1 MYLSVLGGQEVDAEL
16 HRERQV
22 LFRKSQELQ
31 ALRLREKDAVAQL
44 SGSRAVLASLD
55 TRLTRLDQDSLKQQ
69 KIIYNQAWEMTLHF
83 LYPLNRCIYFV
94 MGLICFRASNL
105 KPSMK

>member
-1 MYLSVLGGQEVDAEL
+1 MDAEL

-31 ALRLREKDAVAQL
+31 VLRLREKDAVAQL
-44 SGSRAVLASLD
+44 SGSRTVLASLD

-69 KIIYNQAWEMTLHF
+69 KIIYNQAWETTFTL
-83 LYPLNRCIYFV
+83 FV
-94 MGLICFRASNL
+94 SIEWVYLLCYGSDSF
-105 KPSMK
+105 PSIQPQTIH